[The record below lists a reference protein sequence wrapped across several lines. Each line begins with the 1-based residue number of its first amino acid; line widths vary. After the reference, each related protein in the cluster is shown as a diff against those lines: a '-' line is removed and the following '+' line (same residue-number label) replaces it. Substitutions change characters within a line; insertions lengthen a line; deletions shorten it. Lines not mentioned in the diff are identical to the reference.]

1 MMDIIVCAKQ
11 VIDVSEIKIND
22 KTNEPI
28 LKGLDQKISDI
39 DKNALETAINIKEDK
54 GGNITVLLVGP
65 SEATEHV
72 KELLA
77 MGADKAVLIPW
88 EEKFDYNVVSKLLE
102 KAIEQIGSYDL
113 ILCGEASL
121 DLFSGQMGPRLAE
134 LLDMPQITYTQDL
147 EVEDDKVIGHRD
159 LGDKIV
165 TIESPYPALITVTK
179 EINEPRLPSL
189 MEILNAANKPV
200 EVLEADTLLED
211 TEPKMETTKIKGVS
225 MERKNVVYQDMDIE
239 EAVSKLVEN
248 LAKDGVLG

>member
-1 MMDIIVCAKQ
+1 MDIIVCAKQ
-11 VIDVSEIKIND
+11 VVDVSEIKIDD

-28 LKGLDQKISDI
+28 MMGLDQKISDI
-39 DKNALETAINIKEDK
+39 DKNALEEAIQIKEEK
-54 GGNITVLLVGP
+54 GGSVTALMVGP
-65 SEATEHV
+65 SEADENV

-77 MGADKAVLIPW
+77 MGADKAILIPW
-88 EEKFDYNVVSKLLE
+88 DENYDYHVVSKLL
-102 KAIEQIGSYDL
+102 AGAVEQIGDYDL

-121 DLFSGQMGPRLAE
+121 DLFSGQVGPRLAE
-134 LLDMPQITYTQDL
+134 LLDIPQITYAK
-147 EVEDDKVIGHRD
+147 EVEAEDEKVIGHRD

-200 EVLEADTLLED
+200 EVLEADPLLED

-225 MERKNVVYQDMDIE
+225 MERKNVVYQDMEIE